1 MNITV
6 FGGTGTSGLLTIE
19 KALKF
24 GHHVKAYARNP
35 EKITLQ
41 HPNLTV
47 VKGELDEYQ
56 KIEDSIRGANAVVSL
71 LGPKAKSK
79 DTVIAN
85 GYKYIVAAMKKNGVK
100 RLVTAVSTSYRDP
113 EDKFDFMVSFGIIM
127 LKIIGASILKDI
139 QEMGDVIR
147 KSQLDWTMARLP
159 MLKDSPATEKVHVGY
174 TGDGRFNFF
183 KLTREDLADFLIS
196 QLSGQSYL
204 NQAPAISN

>member
-6 FGGTGTSGLLTIE
+6 FGGTGPTGLLTIE
-19 KALKF
+19 KALKS
-24 GHHVKAYARNP
+24 GHYVKAYARNP
-35 EKITLQ
+35 EKITFQ
-41 HPNLTV
+41 HPSLVV

-56 KIEDSIRGANAVVSL
+56 KIEESIQGADAVVSL

-79 DTVIAN
+79 ETVIAN
-85 GYKYIVAAMKKNGVK
+85 GYKNIVAAMKKTGVT
-100 RLVTAVSTSYRDP
+100 RLITAVSTSYRDP

-127 LKIIGASILKDI
+127 LKLVGASILKDI
-139 QEMGDVIR
+139 QAMGDVIR

-183 KLTREDLADFLIS
+183 KLTREDLADFLLR
-196 QLSGQSYL
+196 QLTEQAYL